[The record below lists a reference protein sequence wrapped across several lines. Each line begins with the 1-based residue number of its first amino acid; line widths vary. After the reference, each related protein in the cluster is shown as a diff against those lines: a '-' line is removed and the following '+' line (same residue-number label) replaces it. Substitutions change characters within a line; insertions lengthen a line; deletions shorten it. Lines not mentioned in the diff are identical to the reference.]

1 MKSYSIHDLKSGMI
15 ANQTICDS
23 RGIILIARGVTLTES
38 YINRLHNF
46 KIQKVMIQKETDFLP
61 PPTVIPPVVQQ
72 TMDTLTILFKN
83 LSADKIM
90 DVHQNSFKIEQ
101 VIYSILEKPAVQ
113 AFLEIDPQKEILFN
127 HSLRTTIIAIHM
139 GLLQGYDYL
148 NLEYLG
154 MCALMHD
161 CGMGQEFIEENTD
174 HAFLGFEKLRNNLDM
189 DMIISLV
196 CLQHHEY
203 YDGSGPL
210 SFRKVQITE
219 FARLIAIADH
229 YDRLIMKN
237 NTPRQAI
244 FKIVGG
250 SGTLFDPAMVK
261 LFESI
266 IYHNE

>member
-1 MKSYSIHDLKSGMI
+1 MKSYSLNDLKPGMI

-23 RGIILIARGVTLTES
+23 RGIILIARGITLTES

-46 KIQKVMIQKETDFLP
+46 KIHRVMIQEEADFSPLSS
-61 PPTVIPPVVQQ
+61 TIPPVVQQ
-72 TMDTLTILFKN
+72 TMDTLTKLFKN
-83 LSADKIM
+83 LTADKIM
-90 DVHQNSFKIEQ
+90 DVQKNAFKIEQ

-113 AFLEIDPQKEILFN
+113 AFLEIDPQTEFLFR
-127 HSLRTTIIAIHM
+127 HSLRTTIIALHM

-161 CGMGQEFIEENTD
+161 CGMGQDFIEENTA
-174 HAFLGFEKLRNNLDM
+174 HALLGFEKLRNNLDI

-196 CLQHHEY
+196 CLQHHEC
-203 YDGSGPL
+203 YDGSGPF

-219 FARLIAIADH
+219 FARLIAVADH
-229 YDRLIMKN
+229 YDRLLMKN

-244 FKIVGG
+244 FKIVDNA
-250 SGTLFDPAMVK
+250 GTLFDPSMVR
-261 LFESI
+261 LFESTI
-266 IYHNE
+266 HL